1 MFSKAYKGLCSKCVN
16 DISHIVRLIKIR
28 YIFIALFT
36 LFLLSQLCRLARIWL
51 SMAWTQ
57 ASLSSWLWASKCQL
71 CPVLDMMMK
80 SVLSSSVWSG
90 ESNSYLHERN
100 THCVLG
106 LLYHLSIIMCFRETG
121 TQTETLRPICCNLM
135 KWQEMDMDTYCRKD
149 SETESAQ
156 PLVSYIHITC
166 FVNVSQ
172 ATKAF

>member
-1 MFSKAYKGLCSKCVN
+1 MIF
-16 DISHIVRLIKIR
+16 LILSGNV
-28 YIFIALFT
+28 FIALFT
-36 LFLLSQLCRLARIWL
+36 LFLLSQLWRHAKIWFW
-51 SMAWTQ
+51 MAWTQ

-80 SVLSSSVWSG
+80 SALSSSVWARATVIYTREEG
-90 ESNSYLHERN
+90 INKN

-106 LLYHLSIIMCFRETG
+106 LMYHLSIIMCLRETG

-156 PLVSYIHITC
+156 PLVSYIHVTC

>member
-1 MFSKAYKGLCSKCVN
+1 MFKWYFSYCQADKDQIHFLLPSLPYFCSHSSVDLQGSGFRWPEPRRPCPLDFGLRNASSVLCWIWWWSLR
-16 DISHIVRLIKIR
+16 SPLL
-28 YIFIALFT
+28 FGSEQQLFT
-36 LFLLSQLCRLARIWL
+36 REEGIN
-51 SMAWTQ
+51 
-57 ASLSSWLWASKCQL
+57 K
-71 CPVLDMMMK
+71 
-80 SVLSSSVWSG
+80 
-90 ESNSYLHERN
+90 N

-106 LLYHLSIIMCFRETG
+106 LMYRLSIIMCLRETG

-156 PLVSYIHITC
+156 PLVSYIHVTC